1 MMDRKL
7 KEKLNQYAVPAYS
20 EKALEET
27 LLKAHGMT
35 GRISFR
41 MSTKR
46 MNAGRFFLDQFRF
59 VRSYTWLLKG
69 GMALLAAACLPESIN
84 GSEIWLW
91 MFLSIA
97 GPFLCL
103 INANELWGFF
113 QPGLIEIQMTAKYSL
128 RQVLMTRLTLFGL
141 IDALVFGAAA
151 AGMSASGNGAAWQV
165 LLYSTV
171 PYLLMCAGCM
181 VIFRKVREE
190 NAVFYCGA
198 WAVLLAAGIL
208 LMNSLGWRIYETDT
222 VSGWLVTG
230 AAALAGAVWQTVEL
244 IQQTGGNVDEIN
256 IGTTV

>member
-84 GSEIWLW
+84 GSETCFRILV
-91 MFLSIA
+91 A
-97 GPFLCL
+97 TTLCH
-103 INANELWGFF
+103 
-113 QPGLIEIQMTAKYSL
+113 PGS
-128 RQVLMTRLTLFGL
+128 
-141 IDALVFGAAA
+141 
-151 AGMSASGNGAAWQV
+151 
-165 LLYSTV
+165 
-171 PYLLMCAGCM
+171 
-181 VIFRKVREE
+181 VR
-190 NAVFYCGA
+190 
-198 WAVLLAAGIL
+198 
-208 LMNSLGWRIYETDT
+208 
-222 VSGWLVTG
+222 
-230 AAALAGAVWQTVEL
+230 
-244 IQQTGGNVDEIN
+244 
-256 IGTTV
+256 